1 MEGCTTLKVTLDS
14 TDPLS
19 DALRLVGAM
28 YNVTLVVDSTTS
40 PRSDTSQPAARKAS
54 SRRTAKN
61 AARNGRARAA
71 KGSTSGR
78 GARRSTSNGKAP
90 AAPELRSWARRQGYQ
105 VGNRG
110 RMPAAVLAAYREAHQ
125 S

>member
-1 MEGCTTLKVTLDS
+1 MEGCATLKVTLDS

-19 DALRLVGAM
+19 DALRVVGAM
-28 YNVTLVVDSTTS
+28 YNVILVVDSTTS
-40 PRSDTSQPAARKAS
+40 PQTDTMQPAPRKAS
-54 SRRTAKN
+54 SRRTAKK
-61 AARNGRARAA
+61 AARNGRSRDA
-71 KGSTSGR
+71 KRSTSGR
-78 GARRSTSNGKAP
+78 GARRSAGNGKAP

-110 RMPAAVLAAYREAHQ
+110 RMPAAVLAAYREAHH

>member
-1 MEGCTTLKVTLDS
+1 MKVTLDS

-19 DALRLVGAM
+19 DALRVVGAM

-40 PRSDTSQPAARKAS
+40 PQTDTVQAAARKSS

-61 AARNGRARAA
+61 APRNGRARDA
-71 KGSTSGR
+71 KRSTSGR
-78 GARRSTSNGKAP
+78 VARRSASNGKAP

-105 VGNRG
+105 VGDRG

>member
-1 MEGCTTLKVTLDS
+1 MKVTLDS

-19 DALRLVGAM
+19 DALRVVGAM

-40 PRSDTSQPAARKAS
+40 PLSDTSQPAARKAS

-61 AARNGRARAA
+61 AARRGRAGDA
-71 KGSTSGR
+71 KRSTSAR
-78 GARRSTSNGKAP
+78 GARRSASNGKAP
-90 AAPELRSWARRQGYQ
+90 AAPELRSWARHQGYQ

>member
-19 DALRLVGAM
+19 DALRVVGAM

-40 PRSDTSQPAARKAS
+40 PLSDTSRPAARKAS
-54 SRRTAKN
+54 SRRTTKN
-61 AARNGRARAA
+61 AARKGRAGDA
-71 KGSTSGR
+71 KRSTSGR
-78 GARRSTSNGKAP
+78 GARRSASNGKAP
-90 AAPELRSWARRQGYQ
+90 AAPELRSWARGQGYQ

-110 RMPAAVLAAYREAHQ
+110 RMPAAVLAAYREAHR